1 MTLQLWLYLS
11 SPVLSQISGETFLC
25 SQPSDFNSCN
35 STKRPH
41 SYTKLVSAK
50 VINTLIPKFTR
61 HFSLFNNLTW
71 PVSKYNWK
79 MLATCSF
86 TKHSSICFCDT
97 LLFCF
102 FFFSHTFHITNVLGT
117 QPHLFHFPE
126 MDSLIY
132 TPRPM
137 SSDSLY
143 SSNTEVFT
151 SLSSSLSLTPQA
163 SQSPHWL
170 NFTLQI
176 LDPNLSN
183 LLQHHFCFSN
193 SVSYWNAH
201 SRSNIV
207 LKAWGKYCWSNQIL
221 FEPSR
226 RLCHLSWIIPVA
238 S

>member
-1 MTLQLWLYLS
+1 MSLKRKSSLDYMTLQLWLYLS

-102 FFFSHTFHITNVLGT
+102 FFFLPYLPHHKCSWHPAPPIPLPWNGLSHL
-117 QPHLFHFPE
+117 
-126 MDSLIY
+126 
-132 TPRPM
+132 
-137 SSDSLY
+137 
-143 SSNTEVFT
+143 
-151 SLSSSLSLTPQA
+151 
-163 SQSPHWL
+163 
-170 NFTLQI
+170 
-176 LDPNLSN
+176 
-183 LLQHHFCFSN
+183 
-193 SVSYWNAH
+193 H
-201 SRSNIV
+201 S
-207 LKAWGKYCWSNQIL
+207 
-221 FEPSR
+221 
-226 RLCHLSWIIPVA
+226 
-238 S
+238 